1 MTCRVV
7 LCDDGAEA
15 ISVCTDLQPDLLLL
29 DVSMP
34 VMDGL
39 TALPRIRE
47 VSPSTNVV
55 MLSGFSSESMKRQA
69 LELGACRFIEKGV
82 PPVEL
87 TGQLRAQC
95 T

>member
-1 MTCRVV
+1 MVV
-7 LCDDGAEA
+7 AHRGAGF
-15 ISVCTDLQPDLLLL
+15 TDLQPDLLVL

-39 TALPRIRE
+39 TALPRVRE

-55 MLSGFSSESMKRQA
+55 MLSGFGSDAMKQQA
-69 LELGACRFIEKGV
+69 LEMGACRFIEKGFS
-82 PPVEL
+82 PVEL
-87 TGQLRAQC
+87 PGQLRAQC